1 MKIRT
6 SPILPFLPL
15 LAFIAVFLGS
25 GFYYIWQG
33 VDFAFYQLPSPV
45 ATLPA
50 VILAFVLMKGT
61 FDKKLTTFIQ
71 GLGDY
76 NVLTMCM
83 IYLLAG
89 AFGSVV
95 KAIGGVDA
103 TVYWGMKVIPDS
115 LIVPGFFFLS
125 ALISTA
131 IGTSMGTI
139 SALGPI
145 ALGLA
150 TSGGLDKTV
159 VFGALVGG
167 AMFGDN
173 LSFISD
179 TTIAATR
186 SQGASMRDK
195 FRVNFGLSMPAAII
209 TMTLLYFTVQS
220 GSAVPVAPGD
230 WYKALPYLVVLILA
244 LLGMNVF
251 LVLVLG
257 ILLAGALGLFFANYT
272 FLRLGQDIYA
282 GFKDMQEIFLLSM
295 MMGGLGQMMKEQG
308 GIDTLKTLLKK
319 MRFRSPKLEK
329 LWAEFSIGLSV
340 IIANFAVAN
349 NTVAIIITGDLAR
362 EVAKAEGV
370 PPDRSASILDIFSCV
385 VQGVIPYGA
394 QILLAS
400 QMAKLSPL
408 ALAGSIEYCY
418 ILGAITFASMVW
430 RSWRQR

>member
-1 MKIRT
+1 MR
-6 SPILPFLPL
+6 PFLPL
-15 LAFIAVFLGS
+15 LTFIAVFLGS
-25 GFYYIWQG
+25 GFYYLWQG

-50 VILAFVLMKGT
+50 VILAFFLMKGT
-61 FDKKLTTFIQ
+61 FDRKLTTFMQ

-103 TVYWGMKVIPDS
+103 TIYWGLKVIPES
-115 LIVPGFFFLS
+115 LMVPGFFFLA

-145 ALGLA
+145 ALGLSSA
-150 TSGGLDKTV
+150 GGLDKTL

-195 FRVNFGLSMPAAII
+195 FRVNFAISLPAAIL
-209 TMTLLYFTVQS
+209 TMILLYFTVKS
-220 GSAVPVAPGD
+220 GAAVPVASGEL
-230 WYKALPYLVVLILA
+230 YKALPYAVVLILA
-244 LLGMNVF
+244 LLGLNVF
-251 LVLVLG
+251 LVLMLG
-257 ILLAGALGLFFANYT
+257 IVLAGALGLFFADYT
-272 FLRLGQDIYA
+272 VLRLGQDIYA

-295 MMGGLGQMMKEQG
+295 VMGGLGQMMKEQG
-308 GIDTLKTLLKK
+308 GIQTLKSWLKK
-319 MRFRSPKLEK
+319 LQFRSARLEK
-329 LWAEFSIGLSV
+329 MWPEFSIALSV
-340 IIANFAVAN
+340 SLANFAVAN

-362 EVAKAEGV
+362 EVAKTEGV
-370 PPDRSASILDIFSCV
+370 PPARSASILDIYSCV

-400 QMAKLSPL
+400 QMAKISPL
-408 ALAGSIEYCY
+408 GLAGSVQYCY
-418 ILGAITFASMVW
+418 FLGLVTIVSMVW
-430 RSWRQR
+430 RTLRR

>member
-1 MKIRT
+1 MR
-6 SPILPFLPL
+6 PFLPL
-15 LAFIAVFLGS
+15 LTFVAVFLGS
-25 GFYYIWQG
+25 GFYYLWQG

-50 VILAFVLMKGT
+50 VILAFILMKGA
-61 FDKKLTTFIQ
+61 FDRKLTTFMQ
-71 GLGDY
+71 GLGDF
-76 NVLTMCM
+76 NVLSMCM

-89 AFGSVV
+89 AFGAVV

-103 TVYWGMKVIPDS
+103 TIYWGLKVIPES
-115 LIVPGFFFLS
+115 LMVPGFFFLA

-150 TSGGLDKTV
+150 TAGGVDKAAI
-159 VFGALVGG
+159 FGVLVGG

-195 FRVNFGLSMPAAII
+195 FRVNFAISLPAGLI
-209 TMTLLYFTVQS
+209 TFILLYFTVKS
-220 GSAVPVAPGD
+220 GVAVPVNPGD
-230 WYKALPYLVVLILA
+230 LYKALPYIVVLILA

-251 LVLVLG
+251 LVLILG
-257 ILLAGALGLFFANYT
+257 IGLAAMLGLFFADYT
-272 FLRLGQDIYA
+272 VLRLGQDIYS
-282 GFKDMQEIFLLSM
+282 GFKEMQEIFLLSM
-295 MMGGLGQMMKEQG
+295 IMGGLGQMMKEQG
-308 GIDTLKTLLKK
+308 GLGTLKKALEHL
-319 MRFRSPKLEK
+319 RFRSRKWER
-329 LWAEFSIGLSV
+329 LWSEFSIALSV
-340 IIANFAVAN
+340 SVANFAVAN
-349 NTVAIIITGDLAR
+349 NTVAIVITGDLAR
-362 EVAKAEGV
+362 EVARAEGV
-370 PPDRSASILDIFSCV
+370 PPARSASILDIFSCV

-400 QMAKLSPL
+400 QMAKISPL
-408 ALAGSIEYCY
+408 ELAGSVHYCY
-418 ILGAITFASMVW
+418 LLLLLTIVSMVW
-430 RSWRQR
+430 RTLRC